1 MEDQPSVLILGA
13 GADNF
18 QHEGELTSS
27 LIKVAIAIK
36 KRGYQVV
43 LVDNNPFNVAPK
55 LTCVVDDYEMGTPTP
70 HLVTTLIEK
79 YRPTALLPVLGGRDA
94 LQLTEKLAT
103 SGVLNKYGV
112 AVWGMPVATVRQIN
126 NLSLLNQ
133 TLRQINANTKK
144 IAPVTTYAEAKA
156 MVDEIGFP
164 VVVRAVIP
172 QAGSVRQIVHDYG
185 ELQIAVSD
193 AIQHSS
199 ANQALVQ
206 QSLAG
211 LKEIEVIV
219 ARDKSGTMMQ
229 LAMIEDIDP
238 IGIHAG
244 DSMAVLPA
252 QTLLERQIQD
262 MRDVAFRITRKLRV
276 IGINHVQFALDED
289 NDRFYVIKNS
299 PYFDRMTTFV
309 EQATGYPVA
318 RVCGHLYTG
327 ALLRDLRLDHGL
339 AKHSAITEPV
349 LDRTAIRVPV
359 FANDELGIPNH
370 NLNTEKQSVGSVIG
384 LGRSLVE
391 ALLKAVSELHT
402 NFYALEDLG
411 DEILDQFLIHPS
423 TNRLLPVL
431 EAIRRGYL
439 ISELVELT
447 KLDPYYLVQF
457 KYLVSIEQ
465 KLISHSKDQAWLK
478 KAKYWGFSDHL
489 IGQLW
494 QVNDSQVWQLRQDA
508 QIHRTFKP
516 VDPSAGELDQRLSTF
531 YSTFELENESE
542 PLTNHRA
549 LVIGAGPRRLG
560 NGVANDYLLTR
571 ATAELKRQGYQIIVI
586 EDNPNSTLLL
596 RELANKIYLEPRDLE
611 HIKAVVALEKPE
623 VILSFADQVS
633 LQSLPAVQGG
643 AIQLISI
650 GSAKI
655 SEPSQRG
662 IDYQFNAFF
671 DGQYTYPL
679 GLTRLTLTDEGIK
692 SEFAPDLPAD
702 FGPAMINA
710 GEVAIAKCG
719 HPGIYQLP
727 LQIVDGQLVEGKVTI
742 PSSWELAF
750 LGVTTGLDLAA
761 VLIRLQ
767 LNKFNGRLLRAASQR
782 TIDQPTCLEAVM
794 PYSFLHLRRPAR
806 LDQMLGARLE
816 WKKT

>member
-1 MEDQPSVLILGA
+1 MEDQPSILILGA

-18 QHEGELTSS
+18 QHEGELISS
-27 LIKVAIAIK
+27 LIKVAFAIK
-36 KRGYQVV
+36 KRGYRVV
-43 LVDNNPFNVAPK
+43 LVDNNSFNVAPK
-55 LTCVVDDYEMGTPTP
+55 LTGAVDEYEMGIPTP
-70 HLVTTLIEK
+70 HLVTFLIKK
-79 YRPTALLPVLGGRDA
+79 YRPTAILPVLGGRDA

-103 SGVLNKYGV
+103 TGVLNKYEV
-112 AVWGMPVATVRQIN
+112 AVWGMPIATIRQIN
-126 NLSLLNQ
+126 NPSLLNQ

-172 QAGSVRQIVHDYG
+172 QAGSVRRIIHDYG
-185 ELQIAVSD
+185 ELQTAVSD

-199 ANQALVQ
+199 TNQALVQ

-229 LAMIEDIDP
+229 LAMIEDVDP

-262 MRDVAFRITRKLRV
+262 MRDIAFRITRKLRV

-299 PYFDRMTTFV
+299 PYLDRMTTFV

-318 RVCGHLYTG
+318 RVCGYLYTG

-349 LDRTAIRVPV
+349 LDRTAIRIPV
-359 FANDELGIPNH
+359 FANAELGISNH
-370 NLNTEKQSVGSVIG
+370 NLNTEKQSVGGVIG

-391 ALLKAVSELHT
+391 ALLKAMSELHP
-402 NFYALEDLG
+402 NFYALENLG

-423 TNRLLPVL
+423 PNRLLPVL

-457 KYLVSIEQ
+457 KHLVSIEQ
-465 KLISHSKDQAWLK
+465 MLISHPRDLDWLR

-494 QVNDSQVWQLRQDA
+494 HTKDFEVWQLRQIN
-508 QIHRTFKP
+508 QIHRTYKT
-516 VDPSAGELDQRLSTF
+516 VDPSAGELNQHLSTF
-531 YSTFELENESE
+531 YSTFELENESVA
-542 PLTNHRA
+542 LNNHRA
-549 LVIGAGPRRLG
+549 LIIGAGPRRLG
-560 NGVANDYLLTR
+560 NGTANDYLLTR

-611 HIKAVVALEKPE
+611 HINAVVALEKPE
-623 VILSFADQVS
+623 VILSFADQTN
-633 LQSLPAVQGG
+633 LKSLPAVQGG
-643 AIQLISI
+643 KIKLISI
-650 GSAKI
+650 GSPKVT
-655 SEPSQRG
+655 EPSQRG
-662 IDYQFNAFF
+662 ISYQFNAFF

-679 GLTRLTLTDEGIK
+679 GLTKLTLADDGIK
-692 SEFAPDLPAD
+692 SEFAPDPPAD
-702 FGPAMINA
+702 FGPEMINA
-710 GEVAIAKCG
+710 GEVAIAKCTQ
-719 HPGIYQLP
+719 PGIYQLS
-727 LQIVDGQLVEGKVTI
+727 LRIVDGKLVKGKVTT
-742 PSSWELAF
+742 PASWELAF
-750 LGVTTGLDLAA
+750 LSVTTGLDLAA

-782 TIDQPTCLEAVM
+782 KVDQPTYFEAVM
-794 PYSFLHLRRPAR
+794 PYSFLHLRRAAR
-806 LDQMLGARLE
+806 LDQMLGACVE
-816 WKKT
+816 